1 MTKVQLPIARRSCIA
16 CGLLAPPSAEGSPL
30 CQECG
35 SRGISY
41 AVERINN
48 HRTYSDELVEKM
60 YKGFTAAMQALN
72 ENDRQ
77 RWRAFDRAR
86 RQVADGEADEE
97 TKKRVQAM
105 IKALKDNAPKVA
117 SLVDVYV
124 AEEAWWWAATN
135 QEIRYKRANELL
147 GILEAWQQKQQQ
159 EVSA

>member
-1 MTKVQLPIARRSCIA
+1 MPKVTLPPARRNCIA

-30 CQECG
+30 CEECG
-35 SRGISY
+35 SRGIAY

-48 HRTYSDELVEKM
+48 HRTYSDEMVEKM
-60 YKGFTAAMQALN
+60 YHGFTAAMQSLS
-72 ENDRQ
+72 ETDRQ

-86 RQVADGEADEE
+86 RQVADGEADED
-97 TKKRVQAM
+97 TKKRVAAM
-105 IKALKDNAPKVA
+105 VKALKDNAPKVA

-147 GILEAWQQKQQQ
+147 GILEAWQQKQQ
-159 EVSA
+159 EVPA

>member
-1 MTKVQLPIARRSCIA
+1 MAKFTLPPTRRYCIA
-16 CGLLAPPSAEGSPL
+16 CGLMAPPSEDGSPL
-30 CQECG
+30 CEECG
-35 SRGISY
+35 SRGIAY
-41 AVERINN
+41 AIELIERY
-48 HRTYSDELVEKM
+48 RTFSDTLVAQM
-60 YKGFTAAMQALN
+60 NAHVIAAVQALS
-72 ENDRQ
+72 ESDKQ

-86 RQVADGEADEE
+86 RQVADDDADED

-147 GILEAWQQKQQQ
+147 GILEAWQQKQ
-159 EVSA
+159 EVPA